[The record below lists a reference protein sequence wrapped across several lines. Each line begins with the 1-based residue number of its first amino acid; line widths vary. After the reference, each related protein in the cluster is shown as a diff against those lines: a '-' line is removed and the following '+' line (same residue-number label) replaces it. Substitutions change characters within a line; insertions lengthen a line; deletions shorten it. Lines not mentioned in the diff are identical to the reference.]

1 MTAAWVAGSV
11 RAGAMARRR
20 LGAAGARSLAESPS
34 LAVALDRLADTAYG
48 HDVKRTHTLPEA
60 QHAIGATLLWHFRVL
75 AGWMP
80 WQGTP
85 VLRLLAG
92 VFEILNVEDLLR
104 AGAGL
109 PSLPPYEL
117 GALGTAWSRLSAT
130 DSTAELHEVL
140 NASAWASV
148 GEGDR
153 AVVLGM
159 RVSLAER
166 ALGELPLDWVLSAAA
181 LLVAREHL
189 LAGRELTGMVRR
201 GAVTLIGREA
211 VDAASMPAFAAAL
224 PPPAAWVLDGI
235 AEPPDLWRAELA
247 WWHRLEHDGFT
258 LLRKGRFDPDPLLG
272 AAAVLSAD
280 AWRVRAALEIA
291 ARGGTDLEAFDV
303 VA

>member
-20 LGAAGARSLAESPS
+20 LGAAGARSLAQSPS

-48 HDVKRTHTLPEA
+48 HDVERTHTLAEA
-60 QHAIGATLLWHFRVL
+60 QHAVGATLLWHFRVL

-92 VFEILNVEDLLR
+92 VFEILNVEDMLR
-104 AGAGL
+104 VDAGL
-109 PSLPPYEL
+109 PALPPYDL
-117 GALGTAWSRLSAT
+117 GALGTAWSRLAPVTGAT
-130 DSTAELHEVL
+130 ELHEVL
-140 NASAWASV
+140 NSSAWASV

-153 AVVLGM
+153 AVQIGM
-159 RVSLAER
+159 RLNLAER

-189 LAGRELTGMVRR
+189 LAGQELGGPVRH
-201 GAVTLIGREA
+201 GAVTLLGREA
-211 VDAASMPAFAAAL
+211 VDATSLPAFAAAL
-224 PPPAAWVLDGI
+224 PPPASWVLAGVS
-235 AEPPDLWRAELA
+235 EPPELWRAEIA
-247 WWHRLEHDGFT
+247 WWHRLEHDGVG
-258 LLRKGRFDPDPLLG
+258 LLRNGRFGPEPLLG
-272 AAAVLSAD
+272 AAAILSAD

-291 ARGGTDLEAFDV
+291 ARGGADLEAFDV